1 MKRPVMVMAGIC
13 AAASAAIAAD
23 PAPQQAQTNPY
34 ELAERFAGSKLGTM
48 LFSTSV
54 DPHWFKSGD
63 KFWYS
68 YKTGDG
74 TRWYVV
80 DPATRSRRELW
91 DHDRIAAQL
100 TETVRDPF
108 IAAQLPIRNL
118 DVEPDGHTFTFEVVS
133 SQDAPK
139 KSTEG
144 LDSVAAAKVKQPKKG
159 EKQVFYFSYDMNTGA
174 LTHLKD
180 KEKETKELGWAS
192 VSPDGKTVVYAKD
205 LNLYRMSR
213 EDYEKLKK
221 DDKDTTVTDIQ
232 ITTDGVMDFGYG
244 LGYSYLNTDTIVD
257 GKRKGVWGV
266 WSPDSRY
273 FVTELTDNRAVKPL
287 WVINAVAEPRPTLE
301 TYKYQMPG
309 EMEAPEEHLYLFDM
323 TDNSRKEINTSRFK
337 TRPSRWPDALM
348 SRSSARCTMC
358 PLSGWATT
366 AGFCHPI
373 EPRSPPHRHLLLHHR
388 SGHPRAYHRGAHEHL
403 SGGAPPRYRW
413 QRQGAHTVERARR
426 LGPSVSLRRQG
437 QPQASPHRGSVAC
450 ASDTQCRSQDPP
462 RVLHRH
468 GTRGR
473 REPLLPAHV

>member
-1 MKRPVMVMAGIC
+1 
-13 AAASAAIAAD
+13 
-23 PAPQQAQTNPY
+23 
-34 ELAERFAGSKLGTM
+34 
-48 LFSTSV
+48 
-54 DPHWFKSGD
+54 
-63 KFWYS
+63 
-68 YKTGDG
+68 
-74 TRWYVV
+74 
-80 DPATRSRRELW
+80 
-91 DHDRIAAQL
+91 
-100 TETVRDPF
+100 
-108 IAAQLPIRNL
+108 
-118 DVEPDGHTFTFEVVS
+118 
-133 SQDAPK
+133 
-139 KSTEG
+139 
-144 LDSVAAAKVKQPKKG
+144 
-159 EKQVFYFSYDMNTGA
+159 MNTGA

-301 TYKYQMPG
+301 TYSIRCRARWKPRG
-309 EMEAPEEHLYLFDM
+309 APLSLRHDRQLAQGDQHLALQ
-323 TDNSRKEINTSRFK
+323 K

-366 AGFCHPI
+366 AGFL
-373 EPRSPPHRHLLLHHR
+373 SPD
-388 SGHPRAYHRGAHEHL
+388 RAAI
-403 SGGAPPRYRW
+403 STASTSAPTP
-413 QRQGAHTVERARR
+413 
-426 LGPSVSLRRQG
+426 
-437 QPQASPHRGSVAC
+437 
-450 ASDTQCRSQDPP
+450 
-462 RVLHRH
+462 
-468 GTRGR
+468 
-473 REPLLPAHV
+473 